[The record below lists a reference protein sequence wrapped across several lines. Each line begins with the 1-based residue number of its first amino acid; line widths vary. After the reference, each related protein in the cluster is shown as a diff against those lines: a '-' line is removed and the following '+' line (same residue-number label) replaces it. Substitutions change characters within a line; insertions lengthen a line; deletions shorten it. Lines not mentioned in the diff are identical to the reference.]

1 MDSEESAKISIER
14 FAEPLRKPEAVLF
27 RQYLDD
33 NPRGKANALYTQNCT
48 ARHGAEGRGGA
59 SIALANP
66 VYLAIVDWR
75 AQNPV
80 QRNYA
85 QEFGARARQLENVKQ
100 PIQYPIAAIQ
110 SALHSGR
117 S

>member
-1 MDSEESAKISIER
+1 MLLTRASRIIPVCSSLNLKNRASIRTDSEESAKISIER

-80 QRNYA
+80 QRN
-85 QEFGARARQLENVKQ
+85 
-100 PIQYPIAAIQ
+100 
-110 SALHSGR
+110 
-117 S
+117 